1 MEKGSDAMKAL
12 HNGKDNG
19 LTLILFFCNY
29 SVSSLKFHLGNF
41 SIVLLS
47 LWHISGLLLFGLS

>member
-19 LTLILFFCNY
+19 LTLIPF
-29 SVSSLKFHLGNF
+29 SVTTLYLP
-41 SIVLLS
+41 
-47 LWHISGLLLFGLS
+47 